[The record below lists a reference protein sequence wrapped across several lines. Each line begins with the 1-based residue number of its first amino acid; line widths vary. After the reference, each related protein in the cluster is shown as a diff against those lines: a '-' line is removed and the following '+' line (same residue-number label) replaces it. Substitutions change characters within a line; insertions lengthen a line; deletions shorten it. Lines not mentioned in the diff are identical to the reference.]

1 MMGITVWSGGPGTA
15 AAQEAELGV
24 TAEQRSASRPA
35 PTASTDTNDAAES
48 AGAVEAG
55 TRTGNA
61 PRDDAAGSRVP
72 VDQRVLPV
80 GTTQV
85 ATVPDVVAQL
95 SVRST
100 PPPGWDRSLSPV
112 VLRSTPLPPRS
123 ALDVERVTL
132 PSEQEP
138 IVGRAVTDAGWV
150 FANPTGYSPP
160 QPLRFGVVEQQGGW
174 LEIQLPVRPNGT
186 TGWVRAARVEVTST
200 SLGVEVSLSE
210 LRLRVVDSGTVLM
223 DVPIAIGRPS
233 RPTPTGSFTVT
244 DIVPSTDPAGSYGPV
259 ALALDG
265 YSEVLDTFPGENA
278 TESPDARAP
287 VLALHG
293 TNQPRSVGT
302 AGSNGCPRLFNDDVV
317 ALARLVPAGTPV
329 LIWP

>member
-1 MMGITVWSGGPGTA
+1 VV
-15 AAQEAELGV
+15 E
-24 TAEQRSASRPA
+24 SRA
-35 PTASTDTNDAAES
+35 RIANS
-48 AGAVEAG
+48 
-55 TRTGNA
+55 
-61 PRDDAAGSRVP
+61 PRDDAAGSRVR
-72 VDQRVLPV
+72 VDQQVLPA
-80 GTTQV
+80 GISQI
-85 ATVPDVVAQL
+85 ATVPDSVAEL
-95 SVRST
+95 AVRAT

-112 VLRSTPLPPRS
+112 VRRSTPLPPRS
-123 ALDVERVTL
+123 ALDLDRVTL
-132 PSEQEP
+132 PSAQEP
-138 IVGRAVTDAGWV
+138 IVGRAVTDDGWA
-150 FANPTGYSPP
+150 FANPTGYTPP
-160 QPLRFGVVEQQGGW
+160 QPLRFGIVEQQGGW
-174 LEIQLPVRPNGT
+174 LEIQLPVRPNAT

-200 SLGVEVSLSE
+200 SLVVEVSLGE
-210 LRLRVVDSGTVLM
+210 RRLRVVDSGTVLM

-265 YSEVLDTFPGENA
+265 YSEVLDAFPGENA
-278 TESPDARAP
+278 TDSPDARAP

-302 AGSNGCPRLFNDDVV
+302 AGSNGCPRLFNNDVV